1 MKIRLNYNKASSLLV
16 IVMHNNLQ
24 FVFKFHNR
32 HFHTLTCS
40 CTRFSVQD
48 IGMDNIPFVLKYKW
62 LFNILEEGIMTECD
76 NIVH

>member
-1 MKIRLNYNKASSLLV
+1 M

-24 FVFKFHNR
+24 FVFKFPDR
-32 HFHTLTCS
+32 HFHASSCS
-40 CTRFSVQD
+40 RTRFSVQD
-48 IGMDNIPFVLKYKW
+48 ISMDNIPFVLKYKW